1 MGKVVHKVAALAG
14 GVGGAKLVLGLDAVL
29 GANLSTIV
37 NTGDDMRWFGLQICP
52 DLDSVLYALAGL
64 TDPARGWGVADESW
78 DVLAALKR
86 LNAPTWFQLGDRDL
100 ATHLERTRLLES
112 GLTLSQA
119 TAELAGRWSIASNV
133 LPMSDKPC
141 TTKVQTENGW
151 LSFQEYFV
159 REACRPKV
167 LGLRYRRG
175 AQPGAAA
182 MAALQAADLVVI
194 CPSNP
199 WLSIA
204 PILALKGVKQVLQ
217 QKPVIAVS
225 PLIAGQAV
233 KGPAAKIAGELGFG
247 ATQAAILHCYKP
259 FLDALVYD
267 HTDPERIA
275 PKDQTGIIVRQQQT
289 LMKTRQD
296 KIALAEAV
304 LDLGAELLAKKK

>member
-1 MGKVVHKVAALAG
+1 M
-14 GVGGAKLVLGLDAVL
+14 
-29 GANLSTIV
+29 
-37 NTGDDMRWFGLQICP
+37 
-52 DLDSVLYALAGL
+52 
-64 TDPARGWGVADESW
+64 
-78 DVLAALKR
+78 
-86 LNAPTWFQLGDRDL
+86 
-100 ATHLERTRLLES
+100 
-112 GLTLSQA
+112 TLSQA

-204 PILALKGVKQVLQ
+204 PILALKGVEQVLK

-233 KGPAAKIAGELGFG
+233 RDRPPRSLGKGFG
-247 ATQAAILHCYKP
+247 RH
-259 FLDALVYD
+259 
-267 HTDPERIA
+267 RRRSS
-275 PKDQTGIIVRQQQT
+275 IITSRF
-289 LMKTRQD
+289 
-296 KIALAEAV
+296 
-304 LDLGAELLAKKK
+304 